1 MSEDNDIIFRQV
13 GRSEGPAAHPAAPSL
28 NAQMMARE
36 IIAYVMENDILTQH
50 GMAGL
55 RTRLAQAIDKPEP
68 IYRAMLRRAHE
79 LMDAAAGTPEGA
91 ELDALADA
99 IVAYEAKMIA
109 APATA
114 MVPHDE
120 KGTP

>member
-1 MSEDNDIIFRQV
+1 MTT
-13 GRSEGPAAHPAAPSL
+13 PSL

-68 IYRAMLRRAHE
+68 IYQAMLRRANE
-79 LMDAAAGTPEGA
+79 LMNAVAGTPEGA
-91 ELDALADA
+91 ELDALIDA
-99 IVAYEAKMIA
+99 LVAYEAKMIA

-114 MVPHDE
+114 VVPHHGE
-120 KGTP
+120 KP